1 MRDRIDLSKCE
12 DAPSLPDLQMLMFFQ
27 QADTFSLKQ
36 NFVSLTSKIVRRCM
50 PYFKKQVG
58 VLEPIPCEYS
68 KEMSEKSNM
77 VCDYNTF

>member
-1 MRDRIDLSKCE
+1 MKMHH
-12 DAPSLPDLQMLMFFQ
+12 PLPDLQN
-27 QADTFSLKQ
+27 ADVKDVLPTEADNFSLKQ

-50 PYFKKQVG
+50 LYFKKQVG